1 MELRNKK
8 KETTGVLFK
17 KTSSRANKPTSEPI
31 TGSESMITPVRKRT
45 KSEDDIE
52 ELKKQYQ
59 DNPEALRALE
69 EHFSGLKSS
78 AETGL
83 HGFITEDTVYSSYF
97 FRNDI
102 IDNFTNNILLQIPED
117 KKPGY
122 PLSNLKLYNTDD
134 ILENISQR
142 GTFKTRFT
150 EQSPEYQTLR
160 KKNIDRLIKYLS
172 SKVCEDIGSNYAK
185 TAVERAISLTS
196 RENIFDVVVL
206 SNTNIETLG
215 LTIDEDEGS
224 EEYDKSDEEEDEDL
238 KEGAKIHDEEYE
250 DLKEGAKVHHE
261 EDDEDEE
268 YKQEDEEIQIDEI
281 IAHRLSG
288 VVGFIIVELG
298 ECKKY
303 PFGYSINLICTN
315 KKAPP
320 GSGSILM
327 GLYLYTILSHP
338 NKTDATSITFPPGK
352 ATKQIIQKVH
362 DKEDDLIVETKF
374 SSDEPLISVQQF
386 GILELA
392 SAYTNPGG
400 LCMYE
405 KFGFEYNESMY
416 GEDCFPDFYNL
427 PMIIDFSIKPGY
439 SDLDIE
445 EKKQKI
451 INITIGKDRGFPK
464 SKICSVRDTITNAKG
479 KTIQTGEQRLLG
491 YLKTLKLLIE
501 HDMSQVIGKDAS
513 LVMEN
518 LYYTIKFINEPKSR
532 TPYESRPEPSKP
544 GNIDDYIN
552 YLETPQDKRSNQ
564 LDISTLVSQIP
575 VGKKGGT
582 KKKKKKRNIK
592 TKKCLKY
599 NKKAHTKKFC

>member
-8 KETTGVLFK
+8 KETTTGVSFK
-17 KTSSRANKPTSEPI
+17 KTSSRTNKPISEPI
-31 TGSESMITPVRKRT
+31 MGSESMVTLPLRKRT
-45 KSEDDIE
+45 KSEEDIAD
-52 ELKKQYQ
+52 LKKTYA
-59 DNPEALRALE
+59 DNPEALRTLE
-69 EHFSGLKSS
+69 EHFSSLKSS
-78 AETGL
+78 SETGV
-83 HGFITEDTVYSSYF
+83 HGSITEDTVYSSYF

-134 ILENISQR
+134 ILENITQR

-150 EQSPEYQTLR
+150 EQSPEYQNLR

-172 SKVCEDIGSNYAK
+172 SKVCEDIGSDYAK

-196 RENIFDVVVL
+196 RENIFDIVVL
-206 SNTNIETLG
+206 SNKNIETMG
-215 LTIDEDEGS
+215 LTTYEDEDS
-224 EEYDKSDEEEDEDL
+224 EEDDKSDEDEDL
-238 KEGAKIHDEEYE
+238 KEGI
-250 DLKEGAKVHHE
+250 KVHE
-261 EDDEDEE
+261 EDEEDED

-281 IAHRLSG
+281 LSHRLSG

-315 KKAPP
+315 KKAPS

-338 NKTDATSITFPPGK
+338 NKTNATSITFPPGK
-352 ATKQIIQKVH
+352 ATKQIIQKI
-362 DKEDDLIVETKF
+362 DEDDDDLIVETKF
-374 SSDEPLISVQQF
+374 SSDEPLIPVQQF

-405 KFGFEYNESMY
+405 KFGFEYTESMY
-416 GEDCFPDFYNL
+416 GEDCFPDFNNL
-427 PMIIDFSIKPGY
+427 PMIIDFSLKPGY

-445 EKKQKI
+445 QKKQKI

-464 SKICSVRDTITNAKG
+464 SKICSVRDKITNAKG
-479 KTIQTGEQRLLG
+479 KTLQTGEQRLLG
-491 YLKTLKLLIE
+491 HLKTLKLLIE

-552 YLETPQDKRSNQ
+552 YLETPQERRTSE
-564 LDISTLVSQIP
+564 LDISKLLSQIP
-575 VGKKGGT
+575 VGKIGGT
-582 KKKKKKRNIK
+582 KKKKKNKNLK
-592 TKKCLKY
+592 TKKKLHCKKNIKKTKKYLKC
-599 NKKAHTKKFC
+599 NKKKLTKQYR